1 MIETLNGLDADLLLW
16 FNGCHTA
23 FADSFFW
30 MISAKLTWVPFYLVL
45 AYALFRRYGSKN
57 AFIWLVAAGLTI
69 LIADQLCASVLR
81 PMFERMR
88 PSNPDNPLSAAVT
101 VVNGYR
107 GGRYGFPSC
116 HAANTWALTALLIP
130 VLRNRR
136 ATVSLILWAVLNC
149 WSRMYLG
156 VHYPGD
162 ILAGTVV
169 GVASGLLV
177 LSTPLQSCH
186 NGPKQRRPRCRSG
199 RAGRHYSRH
208 SRHIGLQLKITLKSF

>member
-45 AYALFRRYGSKN
+45 AYALFRRYGPKN
-57 AFIWLVAAGLTI
+57 AFIWLIAAGLTI

-81 PMFERMR
+81 PVFERMR

-177 LSTPLQSCH
+177 LSATRRYCPFAAAQN
-186 NGPKQRRPRCRSG
+186 NGGQTTVPIALAATIAVIAVIAVISACG
-199 RAGRHYSRH
+199 
-208 SRHIGLQLKITLKSF
+208 

>member
-57 AFIWLVAAGLTI
+57 AFIWLIAAGLTI

-81 PMFERMR
+81 PVFERMR

-101 VVNGYR
+101 VVNDYR

-169 GVASGLLV
+169 GVAAGLLV
-177 LSTPLQSCH
+177 LSATRRYCPFAAAQN
-186 NGPKQRRPRCRSG
+186 NGAQTTVPIALAATIAVIAVISACG
-199 RAGRHYSRH
+199 
-208 SRHIGLQLKITLKSF
+208 

>member
-16 FNGCHTA
+16 FNSCHTP

-30 MISAKLTWVPFYLVL
+30 IISAKLTWVPFYLVL
-45 AYALFRRYGSKN
+45 AYALFRRYGPKN

-69 LIADQLCASVLR
+69 LIADQLCASALR
-81 PMFERMR
+81 PAFERMR

-130 VLRNRR
+130 VLRNRW
-136 ATVSLILWAVLNC
+136 ATASLILWAVLNC

-177 LSTPLQSCH
+177 LSAT
-186 NGPKQRRPRCRSG
+186 
-199 RAGRHYSRH
+199 RHYSPVTTGRNNGGH
-208 SRHIGLQLKITLKSF
+208 AAVPVALAATIAVIAVISACG

>member
-81 PMFERMR
+81 PVFERMR

-107 GGRYGFPSC
+107 GGHYGFPSC

-177 LSTPLQSCH
+177 LSAT
-186 NGPKQRRPRCRSG
+186 RRYCPFAAAGNNSG
-199 RAGRHYSRH
+199 QTTVPVALAAIIAVIAVISACG
-208 SRHIGLQLKITLKSF
+208 